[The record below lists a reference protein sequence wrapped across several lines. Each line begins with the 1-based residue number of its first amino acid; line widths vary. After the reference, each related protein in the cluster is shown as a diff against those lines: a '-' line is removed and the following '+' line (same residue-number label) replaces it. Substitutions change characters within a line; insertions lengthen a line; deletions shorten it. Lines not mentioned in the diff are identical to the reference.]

1 MKTAATTPPPLR
13 TALPPRDELVRAY
26 LASDT
31 SYEGVF
37 ITAVKTTGIF
47 CRPACRARK
56 PKPENV
62 EFFRTTRE
70 ALFAGYRPCK
80 RCRPLEEPG
89 QRPEWLAPLIE
100 AVEADPARR
109 WRSSDLRQLGL
120 DPARVARWFKAHH
133 AMTFQAYSRSRRLG
147 AALGHIQH
155 GASVSSAALDVGYD
169 SLSAFN
175 DAFRQ
180 LAGGSP
186 MQLQDA
192 EVVYVDRI
200 ETPLGTVVTG
210 ATNDHLV
217 LLEFAD
223 RPMLP
228 TQFERIAKR
237 LKSICVPG
245 TSPVLDALRAQLA
258 DYFAGVR
265 RDFDIPLRAPG
276 TEFQMKVW
284 DELRRIPAGVTRS
297 YGDIARAIG
306 QPTAVRAV
314 ARANGDNRIAI
325 LIPCHRV
332 IGSDGTLTG
341 YGGGLW
347 RKQRLLDLEAGVT
360 GLL

>member
-1 MKTAATTPPPLR
+1 MKTSATAPPPLR

-26 LASDT
+26 LESDT
-31 SYEGVF
+31 SFEGVF

-47 CRPACRARK
+47 CRPACPARK
-56 PKPENV
+56 PKPDNV

-80 RCRPLEEPG
+80 RCRPLEDRG
-89 QRPEWLAPLIE
+89 QAPDWLAPLIE

-109 WRSSDLRQLGL
+109 WRSGDLRQLGL

-147 AALGHIQH
+147 AALGHIQQ
-155 GASVSSAALDVGYD
+155 GASVSMAALDVRYD

-175 DAFRQ
+175 DAFRK

-200 ETPLGTVVTG
+200 ETPLGMVVAGST
-210 ATNDHLV
+210 TEHLV

-245 TSPVLDALRAQLA
+245 TSPVLYSLRIQLGE
-258 DYFAGVR
+258 YFAGVR

-284 DELRRIPAGVTRS
+284 DALRRIPAGVTRS
-297 YGDIARAIG
+297 YGDVARAIG

-332 IGSDGTLTG
+332 IGSDGSLTG

-347 RKQRLLDLEAGVT
+347 RKQRLLDLEGGVT